1 MISRITTLQDSDVQ
15 FSTITTIQSIKKKM
29 WPIKREKKNLTENEK
44 VVMMKIKSKDICA
57 PQVDKASLKV

>member
-29 WPIKREKKNLTENEK
+29 WPIKREKKK
-44 VVMMKIKSKDICA
+44 FDRKDSWGWPDGKLIR
-57 PQVDKASLKV
+57 QRFLKQLS